1 MGVAIAENIY
11 GPWKKLEGQPALSRK
26 NSGFAGT
33 GHGDIFK
40 KGKQWY
46 YVCHT
51 HFSDEK
57 VAPRRT
63 AIVPIQFVANS
74 NGVLAPQFDT
84 AKFRFLST
92 DQRSRQPRKS
102 YQTDVAFGDP
112 FIVFD
117 PPSDQYYLYGT
128 GGTKNG
134 FIAYSSKDLKTWKK
148 EGKVYDAKQQ
158 NGWGEKD
165 FWAPEVYRVNN
176 KYYMY
181 YSAHWKENP
190 KKHLENYRIGV
201 AVADSPLGPFK
212 DLTGKP
218 IFDPGYPIIDAN
230 VFRDTDH
237 RNYLFYSRC
246 CYEHPVESEI
256 ATWAE
261 KKLGYKNIEESWVY
275 GVELDS
281 SMTKVIGN
289 PVLLMRPPVTMN
301 DAQSEWESRSVTS
314 GEVNRRWTEGSFL
327 VKENGL
333 YYMMYS
339 ANYFAGANYAVGY
352 ATATAPLGSY
362 QKSASNPIIEK
373 NTNRGGVVSGTG
385 HNSLFQDKEGKI
397 RCVYH
402 GRTLKTGDQ
411 RIVFIS
417 DVFFD
422 EKGQLNIF
430 TD

>member
-1 MGVAIAENIY
+1 M
-11 GPWKKLEGQPALSRK
+11 S
-26 NSGFAGT
+26 
-33 GHGDIFK
+33 
-40 KGKQWY
+40 
-46 YVCHT
+46 
-51 HFSDEK
+51 
-57 VAPRRT
+57 
-63 AIVPIQFVANS
+63 
-74 NGVLAPQFDT
+74 
-84 AKFRFLST
+84 
-92 DQRSRQPRKS
+92 
-102 YQTDVAFGDP
+102 
-112 FIVFD
+112 
-117 PPSDQYYLYGT
+117 
-128 GGTKNG
+128 
-134 FIAYSSKDLKTWKK
+134 
-148 EGKVYDAKQQ
+148 
-158 NGWGEKD
+158 
-165 FWAPEVYRVNN
+165 
-176 KYYMY
+176 
-181 YSAHWKENP
+181 
-190 KKHLENYRIGV
+190 
-201 AVADSPLGPFK
+201 DSPLGPFK
-212 DLTGKP
+212 DLSGKP

-261 KKLGYKNIEESWVY
+261 KKFGYKNIEESWVY

-362 QKSASNPIIEK
+362 QKSVSNPIIEK